1 MAANPEQRSPG
12 IPLWGGLAV
21 PACALWGTLLGV
33 LAGFVFG
40 NMMIGGAI
48 GAGLGVGV
56 GIVILAAAI
65 VKASKHI

>member
-1 MAANPEQRSPG
+1 MAGHTEDRRG

-21 PACALWGTLLGV
+21 PACALWGTLIGV
-33 LAGFVFG
+33 VIGYVSG

-56 GIVILAAAI
+56 GIVIFAAAL
-65 VKASKHI
+65 VQASRHL